1 MRSSQKADERAES
14 GASVGDSIIPTYSLQ
29 KASMGKRILD
39 IRLVR
44 EEYPGKDRLSFFR
57 P

>member
-14 GASVGDSIIPTYSLQ
+14 GASDGDSIIPTYLLH

-44 EEYPGKDRLSFFR
+44 EEYPGKARLSFFR